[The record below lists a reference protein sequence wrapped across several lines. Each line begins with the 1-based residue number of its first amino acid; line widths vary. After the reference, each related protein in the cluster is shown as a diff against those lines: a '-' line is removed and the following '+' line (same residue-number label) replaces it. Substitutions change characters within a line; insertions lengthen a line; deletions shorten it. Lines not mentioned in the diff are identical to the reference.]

1 MCISNLYA
9 IQCTDY
15 SGTRP
20 YTIDTRIQLYVN
32 KETAERKACE
42 IEITRDYYLVQVVP
56 HKILAFDVDYVDI
69 DES

>member
-9 IQCTDY
+9 IQCTNY

-20 YTIDTRIQLYVN
+20 YSIETRIQLYAN

-42 IEITRDYYLVQVVP
+42 ISEDYYLVQVVP
-56 HKILAFDVDYVDI
+56 HKILAFDIDYVDI

>member
-15 SGTRP
+15 SGTRL
-20 YTIDTRIQLYVN
+20 YTIDTKIQLYSK
-32 KETAERKACE
+32 KETAESKACE
-42 IEITRDYYLVQVVP
+42 ISEEYYLVQVVP
-56 HKILAFDVDYVDI
+56 HKILAFDVDYVNI